1 MQSLVRCSKIYTA
14 CGKRKKQRKKVYIES
29 VRGVNIENKG
39 IVQVYCGPG
48 KGKTSVAIGQAIRA
62 IGHGKTAIVIQFL
75 KGRATSEVD
84 YLSVLE
90 PNVKLFRFEKKN
102 KCYEDLTEEERQEE
116 NFNIR
121 NGLNYAKKVLVT
133 QECDMLI
140 LDEVLGAVEF
150 GIISDEDVVNLI
162 QAKDEE
168 MEMILTGNVVT
179 PKLKEAAD
187 RVVSLEIIK

>member
-1 MQSLVRCSKIYTA
+1 M
-14 CGKRKKQRKKVYIES
+14 
-29 VRGVNIENKG
+29 ENKG

-102 KCYEDLTEEERQEE
+102 KCYEDLTEEVRQEE

-150 GIISDEDVVNLI
+150 GIISDDDVVNLI